1 MERGGNDAAAAA
13 ANEMPG
19 DGDDMTVTTTTTHS
33 APVLPRAL
41 APYVVP
47 ATTSGITRPSMLRP
61 G

>member
-19 DGDDMTVTTTTTHS
+19 DGDDMTVTTTTHS